1 MAKSGLFAA
10 VALAAVLAACQGI
23 PKEQTVA
30 QYCAVPDHQD
40 EGVCKLK
47 VEIDGQS
54 VALADTDMRLSE
66 ARGVADDAAGAAAKA
81 QETAEA
87 AMARADEA
95 AAAANKADQVVCE
108 TRTIQ
113 NSSIGT
119 CRPGFTLT
127 SCTQTRYT
135 YRAGGMS
142 IMREIN
148 DQQCRF
154 NTKVLEM
161 QVRCC
166 AAASSGVA
174 PEDTLIKGTPDPVT
188 PPAEP
193 AEESPL
199 RY

>member
-10 VALAAVLAACQGI
+10 VALAAATAACQGI

-66 ARGVADDAAGAAAKA
+66 ARNVADGAATAAAEAKELA
-81 QETAEA
+81 AA
-87 AMARADEA
+87 AMARAEE
-95 AAAANKADQVVCE
+95 AANKTDEVVCE

-113 NSSIGT
+113 NSAIGT

-154 NTKVLEM
+154 NSKVLEM

-166 AAASSGVA
+166 AAASSGVT
-174 PEDTLIKGTPDPVT
+174 PEDTLIKGTPDPV
-188 PPAEP
+188 PAPEEP
-193 AEESPL
+193 VKEESPL

>member
-1 MAKSGLFAA
+1 MAQTRLFAA
-10 VALAAVLAACQGI
+10 VALAAVMAACQGI

-30 QYCAVPDHQD
+30 EYCAVPDHQD

-66 ARGVADDAAGAAAKA
+66 ARNVADGAASAAAEAKA
-81 QETAEA
+81 LAAA
-87 AMARADEA
+87 AMARAEEA
-95 AAAANKADQVVCE
+95 AAQTDQVVCE

-113 NSSIGT
+113 NSDIGT

-154 NTKVLEM
+154 NSKVLEM

-166 AAASSGVA
+166 AAASSGVT
-174 PEDTLIKGTPDPVT
+174 PEDTLIKGTPDPV
-188 PPAEP
+188 PPAAKP
-193 AEESPL
+193 VEESPL
-199 RY
+199 GY

>member
-1 MAKSGLFAA
+1 MAKSGLIAA
-10 VALAAVLAACQGI
+10 VALAAGVAACQGI

-54 VALADTDMRLSE
+54 VALADTDMRLSQ
-66 ARGVADDAAGAAAKA
+66 ARNVADGAATAAAEAKELA
-81 QETAEA
+81 AA
-87 AMARADEA
+87 AMARAEE
-95 AAAANKADQVVCE
+95 AANKTDDVVCE

-113 NSSIGT
+113 NSAIGT

-154 NTKVLEM
+154 NSKVLEM

-166 AAASSGVA
+166 AAASSGVT
-174 PEDTLIKGTPDPVT
+174 PEDTLIKGTPDPI
-188 PPAEP
+188 PAPEEP
-193 AEESPL
+193 AKEESPL

>member
-10 VALAAVLAACQGI
+10 VALAAVVAACQGI

-66 ARGVADDAAGAAAKA
+66 ARNVADGAATAAAEAKELA
-81 QETAEA
+81 AA
-87 AMARADEA
+87 AMARAEE
-95 AAAANKADQVVCE
+95 AANKTDEVVCE

-113 NSSIGT
+113 NSAIGT

-154 NTKVLEM
+154 NSKVLEM

-166 AAASSGVA
+166 AAASSGVT
-174 PEDTLIKGTPDPVT
+174 PEDTLIKGTPDPA
-188 PPAEP
+188 PAPAEP
-193 AEESPL
+193 AKEESPL

>member
-1 MAKSGLFAA
+1 MGNGKFLAGA
-10 VALAAVLAACQGI
+10 VAAAMLAGCQLI
-23 PKEQTVA
+23 PAEQTVA
-30 QYCAVPDHQD
+30 EYCANPDKAN
-40 EGVCKLK
+40 EAVCKLK

-54 VALADTDMRLSE
+54 VALADTDMRLSQ
-66 ARGVADDAAGAAAKA
+66 ARNVADGAATAAAEAKELA
-81 QETAEA
+81 AA
-87 AMARADEA
+87 AMARAEE
-95 AAAANKADQVVCE
+95 AANKTDDVVCE

-113 NSSIGT
+113 NSAIGT

-154 NTKVLEM
+154 NSKVLEM

-166 AAASSGVA
+166 AAASSGVT
-174 PEDTLIKGTPDPVT
+174 PEDTLIKGTPDPI
-188 PPAEP
+188 PAPEEP
-193 AEESPL
+193 AKEESPL

>member
-10 VALAAVLAACQGI
+10 VALAAVVAACQGI
-23 PKEQTVA
+23 PKEQSVA
-30 QYCAVPDHQD
+30 EYCAVTDHQD

-54 VALADTDMRLSE
+54 VALSDTDMRLSQ
-66 ARGVADDAAGAAAKA
+66 ARNVADGAATAAAEAKELA
-81 QETAEA
+81 AA

-95 AAAANKADQVVCE
+95 ANKTDDVVCE

-113 NSSIGT
+113 NSAIGT

-135 YRAGGMS
+135 TRAGGLS

-148 DQQCRF
+148 DEQCSF

-166 AAASSGVA
+166 AAASSGVT
-174 PEDTLIKGTPDPVT
+174 PEDTLIKGTPDPAP

-193 AEESPL
+193 VEESPL

>member
-10 VALAAVLAACQGI
+10 VALAAGVAACQGI

-54 VALADTDMRLSE
+54 VALADTDMRLSQ
-66 ARGVADDAAGAAAKA
+66 ARNVADGAATAAAEAKELA
-81 QETAEA
+81 AA

-95 AAAANKADQVVCE
+95 ANMTDEVVCE

-113 NSSIGT
+113 NSAIGT

-154 NTKVLEM
+154 NSKVLEM

-166 AAASSGVA
+166 AAASSGVT
-174 PEDTLIKGTPDPVT
+174 PEDTLIKGTPDPAPT
-188 PPAEP
+188 PEEP
-193 AEESPL
+193 AKEESPL

>member
-1 MAKSGLFAA
+1 MAHSRLFAA
-10 VALAAVLAACQGI
+10 AALAALVAACQGI

-30 QYCAVPDHQD
+30 EYCAVPDHQD

-54 VALADTDMRLSE
+54 VALSDTNMRLSE
-66 ARGVADDAAGAAAKA
+66 ARGVADGAASAAAEAKDLA
-81 QETAEA
+81 AA
-87 AMARADEA
+87 AMARAEEA
-95 AAAANKADQVVCE
+95 ANRTDQVVCE

-113 NSSIGT
+113 NSKIGT
-119 CRPGFTLT
+119 CRPGYTLT

-148 DQQCRF
+148 DEQCRF
-154 NTKVLEM
+154 QDKVLEM

-166 AAASSGVA
+166 TAASSGA
-174 PEDTLIKGTPDPVT
+174 EPHDELIKGTPDPAP

-193 AEESPL
+193 VEESPL

>member
-1 MAKSGLFAA
+1 MAHARFFAVA
-10 VALAAVLAACQGI
+10 ALAAITAGCQAI
-23 PKEQTVA
+23 PREQTVA
-30 QYCAVPDHQD
+30 QYCAAENHQND
-40 EGVCKLK
+40 GVCRLK

-66 ARGVADDAAGAAAKA
+66 ARSVADNAAASAAAA
-81 QETAEA
+81 QATADA
-87 AMARADEA
+87 AMARANEA
-95 AAAANKADQVVCE
+95 AAQTDQVVCE

-113 NSSIGT
+113 NSAIGT
-119 CRPGFTLT
+119 CRPGFSLT

-142 IMREIN
+142 ILREIN

-154 NTKVLEM
+154 NSKVLEM

-166 AAASSGVA
+166 AAASSGAV
-174 PEDTLIKGTPDPVT
+174 PEDTLIKGTPDPVP

-193 AEESPL
+193 VETSPL

>member
-1 MAKSGLFAA
+1 MAKPGLFAA
-10 VALAAVLAACQGI
+10 VALAAVVAACQGI

-30 QYCAVPDHQD
+30 EYCAVPDHQD

-47 VEIDGQS
+47 VEVDGQS

-66 ARGVADDAAGAAAKA
+66 ARGVADGAASAAAEAKELA
-81 QETAEA
+81 AA

-95 AAAANKADQVVCE
+95 AGMTDDVVCE

-135 YRAGGMS
+135 YRAGGLS

-148 DQQCRF
+148 DKQCRF

-166 AAASSGVA
+166 AAASSGVT
-174 PEDTLIKGTPDPVT
+174 PEDTLIKGTPDLP
-188 PPAEP
+188 PEPAPAEP

>member
-1 MAKSGLFAA
+1 MAHSRLFAA
-10 VALAAVLAACQGI
+10 AALAALVAACQGI

-30 QYCAVPDHQD
+30 EYCAVPDHQD

-54 VALADTDMRLSE
+54 VALSDTNMRLSE
-66 ARGVADDAAGAAAKA
+66 ARGVADGAASAAAEAKDLA
-81 QETAEA
+81 AA
-87 AMARADEA
+87 AMARAEEA
-95 AAAANKADQVVCE
+95 ANRADQVVCE

-113 NSSIGT
+113 NSKIGT
-119 CRPGFTLT
+119 CRPGYTLT
-127 SCTQTRYT
+127 SCTQTRFT

-154 NTKVLEM
+154 QDKVLEM

-166 AAASSGVA
+166 TAASSGA
-174 PEDTLIKGTPDPVT
+174 EPQDELIKGTPDPV
-188 PPAEP
+188 PPAAEP
-193 AEESPL
+193 VEESPL

>member
-1 MAKSGLFAA
+1 MAHSRLFAA
-10 VALAAVLAACQGI
+10 MATAALLAACQGI
-23 PKEQTVA
+23 PTEQTVA
-30 QYCAVPDHQD
+30 EYCAVPDHQD

-54 VALADTDMRLSE
+54 VALADTDMRLSQARDVADGAAVAAAE
-66 ARGVADDAAGAAAKA
+66 AREMAA
-81 QETAEA
+81 A
-87 AMARADEA
+87 AMARAEEA
-95 AAAANKADQVVCE
+95 ANRADQVVCE

-113 NSSIGT
+113 NSKIGT

-148 DQQCRF
+148 DKQCRF
-154 NTKVLEM
+154 HDKVLEM

-166 AAASSGVA
+166 AAASSGLE
-174 PEDTLIKGTPDPVT
+174 PKDELIKGTPDPV
-188 PPAEP
+188 PPPEAEP
-193 AEESPL
+193 VEESPL